1 MLICHSADDK
11 EEIVT
16 NVECHYAQA
25 TLDGTIFNLGDCA
38 HIKVN
43 SYFYPTTC

>member
-1 MLICHSADDK
+1 MHAHCCSADDNE

-16 NVECHYAQA
+16 NVECHYTQA
-25 TLDGTIFNLGDCA
+25 KLDGTIFNLGDCA

-43 SYFYPTTC
+43 P